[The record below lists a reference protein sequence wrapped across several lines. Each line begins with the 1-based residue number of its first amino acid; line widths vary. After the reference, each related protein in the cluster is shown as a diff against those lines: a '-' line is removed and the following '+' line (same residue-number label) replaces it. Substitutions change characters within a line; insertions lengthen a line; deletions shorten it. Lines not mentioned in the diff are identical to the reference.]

1 MAMRMAISIS
11 MAMRMAIS
19 ISMAMAI
26 AMTISISM
34 AKFNKKNQIP
44 IIDRLNQEFGFKN
57 I

>member
-1 MAMRMAISIS
+1 MAMTMT
-11 MAMRMAIS
+11 MTVAMT
-19 ISMAMAI
+19 MAMA
-26 AMTISISM
+26 M